1 MLKLILF
8 IILLFLLYLLAIR
21 GRRGHVGLKGLQGF
35 DYAHRGLHGDGLPE
49 NSMAA
54 FRAAL
59 EAGYGIELDIHLLKD
74 GTLAVMHDS
83 SLARTAGADVEIED
97 LTAADLGN
105 YRLEGTDET
114 IPTFQQVLEL
124 FDGKA
129 PIIIELKPAR
139 GNHAE
144 LAEAACKALESYHGV
159 YCIESFD
166 PRCLMWLKKN
176 RPGIVRGQLAQNYFN
191 SSVRSVKLSWL
202 IKVLLTYHLMNFL
215 TMPDFIAY
223 RFDHRKSSPS
233 NIICQKLWDVQCV
246 GWTLRDAES
255 HAAAKSEGWLSIF
268 ENFRP

>member
-1 MLKLILF
+1 MKIVPF

-21 GRRGHVGLKGLQGF
+21 GRRGHAGLQSLQGF

-59 EAGYGIELDIHLLKD
+59 ENGYGIELDIHLLKD

-105 YRLEGTDET
+105 YRLEGTDQQ
-114 IPTFQQVLEL
+114 IPTFEQVLQL

-139 GNHAE
+139 GNHAA
-144 LAEAACKALESYHGV
+144 LAEAACKVLESYDGA

-176 RPGIVRGQLAQNYFN
+176 RPGIVRGQLAQNYFIK
-191 SSVRSVKLSWL
+191 SVDQPWIVKF
-202 IKVLLTYHLMNFL
+202 LLTYNLMNFL
-215 TMPDFIAY
+215 TVPDFIAY
-223 RFDHRKSSPS
+223 RFDHRNSSVS
-233 NIICQKLWDVQCV
+233 NVLCQKLWGVQCV

-255 HAAAKSEGWLSIF
+255 HAAVKAEGWLSIF
-268 ENFRP
+268 EYFRP